1 MAAQAGQLELNV
13 MMPVIAHALLQSVDI
28 LASGIAAFTSRCVSG
43 IRVDGERCLRYAEET
58 VALATALSP
67 RIGYDRAALLAKDA
81 WTSGQTVREVAL
93 AQGILTPAEIDEL
106 LNPRRL
112 TEPG

>member
-1 MAAQAGQLELNV
+1 MASQAGQLELNV

-28 LASGIAAFTSRCVSG
+28 LAGGIAAFTSRCVSG

-58 VALATALSP
+58 VALATALTP
-67 RIGYDRAALLAKDA
+67 LIGYDRAALLAKEA
-81 WTSGQTVREVAL
+81 WTSGQTVREIAL

-106 LNPRRL
+106 LNARRL

>member
-1 MAAQAGQLELNV
+1 
-13 MMPVIAHALLQSVDI
+13 
-28 LASGIAAFTSRCVSG
+28 
-43 IRVDGERCLRYAEET
+43 
-58 VALATALSP
+58 
-67 RIGYDRAALLAKDA
+67 LAKEA